1 MTAGCV
7 SSATN
12 LATKL
17 EPVQRVV
24 EELVEAVEMEE
35 DQEAEVATEDGVGRM
50 GSTPGRKTLSTLMVP
65 TLEDLGT
72 Q

>member
-17 EPVQRVV
+17 EPAQRVV
-24 EELVEAVEMEE
+24 EELVETMEMEE
-35 DQEAEVATEDGVGRM
+35 DQEAKVATEDRADRM
-50 GSTPGRKTLSTLMVP
+50 GSTPGCQTLSTPTVP
-65 TLEDLGT
+65 MLKDLET

>member
-1 MTAGCV
+1 MEV
-7 SSATN
+7 
-12 LATKL
+12 
-17 EPVQRVV
+17 
-24 EELVEAVEMEE
+24 VEMEE
-35 DQEAEVATEDGVGRM
+35 DQEAEVATEDGVDRM

>member
-1 MTAGCV
+1 MKTGYV

-17 EPVQRVV
+17 EPAQRMV

-35 DQEAEVATEDGVGRM
+35 DQEAEVATEDGAGRM
-50 GSTPGRKTLSTLMVP
+50 GSTPGRQTLSTPTVP
-65 TLEDLGT
+65 MLKDLET